1 MLRLIQFTAE
11 AAAAAKIPVSVCGEM
26 AGDERMTP
34 VLLGFGITEL
44 SMTPASLPR
53 VKKRILD
60 LDLSAISREVRRIT
74 AEPDPQRLK
83 AFVETLSHQR

>member
-1 MLRLIQFTAE
+1 
-11 AAAAAKIPVSVCGEM
+11 M

-44 SMTPASLPR
+44 SMNPASLPR

-60 LDLSAISREVRRIT
+60 LNLSSISGDVRRIT
-74 AEPDPQRLK
+74 AEPDPERLK
-83 AFVETLSHQR
+83 AFVDTLYHAR